1 MYNDQENRRNKNRHE
16 YTFAQAIYRKRCG
29 RVRSCHLKSVPDIRT
44 GGETRIAMNKFVLKL
59 YVTGDTQRSERAI
72 SNLRQICE
80 RELHDQYELVIVDVL
95 EHPQLAEEEKIMVTP
110 TLVRELPPP
119 RRRIIGDL
127 TDTARV
133 LLGLNLQQTVEQRGE
148 EQ

>member
-1 MYNDQENRRNKNRHE
+1 
-16 YTFAQAIYRKRCG
+16 
-29 RVRSCHLKSVPDIRT
+29 
-44 GGETRIAMNKFVLKL
+44 MNKFLLKL
-59 YVTGDTQRSERAI
+59 YVTGDTPRAERAI

-80 RELHDQYELVIVDVL
+80 KELRDQYELVIIDVL
-95 EHPQLAEEEKIMVTP
+95 ENPQLAEQEKIMVTP

-133 LLGLNLQQTVEQRGE
+133 LLGLNLQLSTENRGE

>member
-1 MYNDQENRRNKNRHE
+1 
-16 YTFAQAIYRKRCG
+16 
-29 RVRSCHLKSVPDIRT
+29 
-44 GGETRIAMNKFVLKL
+44 MNKFLLKL
-59 YVTGDTQRSERAI
+59 YVTGDTPRAERAI

-80 RELHDQYELVIVDVL
+80 KELPDQYELVIIDVL
-95 EHPQLAEEEKIMVTP
+95 ENPQLAEAEKIMVTP

-133 LLGLNLQQTVEQRGE
+133 LLGLNLHYSTEQRGE
-148 EQ
+148 G

>member
-1 MYNDQENRRNKNRHE
+1 
-16 YTFAQAIYRKRCG
+16 
-29 RVRSCHLKSVPDIRT
+29 
-44 GGETRIAMNKFVLKL
+44 MNKFLLKL
-59 YVTGDTQRSERAI
+59 YVTGDTPRAERAI

-80 RELHDQYELVIVDVL
+80 RELHGQYELIIIDVL
-95 EHPQLAEEEKIMVTP
+95 ENPQQAEEEKIMVTP

-133 LLGLNLQQTVEQRGE
+133 LLGLNLQLTNESQGE
-148 EQ
+148 GQ

>member
-1 MYNDQENRRNKNRHE
+1 
-16 YTFAQAIYRKRCG
+16 
-29 RVRSCHLKSVPDIRT
+29 
-44 GGETRIAMNKFVLKL
+44 MNKFLLKL
-59 YVTGDTQRSERAI
+59 YVTGVTPRAERAI

-80 RELHDQYELVIVDVL
+80 QELPGQYELVIVDVL
-95 EHPQLAEEEKIMVTP
+95 ENPQVAEEEKIMVTP

-133 LLGLNLQQTVEQRGE
+133 LLGLNLHYSTEHQGE
-148 EQ
+148 EV